1 MKIHI
6 GILLI
11 SLIFS
16 SDSYKGFFKKNVK
29 KDSSLNLAKINKKQ
43 RNLEGDVTL
52 TTIITT
58 ETITTIPF
66 TDIVTTQPITTIP
79 FTDIVTTQTITTIP
93 FTDIVTTQPIT
104 TIPFTTVQEEQN
116 VTKLVQDK
124 LLLGFDHYTYASNI
138 LSFFTYVRYLL
149 KNNESSFD
157 LPLIL
162 TRNLRNLEDNR
173 ENATCSLIS
182 NNNNIYKYNCSIVNM
197 TGTITKVEVDIKNS
211 GFNSS
216 KLANITGKSLQ
227 DQKGDKISDKGFVI
241 IYNCQIQKD
250 GDNIIINGKNDS
262 SFVGSNSVLYV
273 ANNDNNIV
281 EIPATLTYK
290 NNDEVELKLTPKRSI
305 TSNLSETLGKI
316 NDDKNIYLIF
326 DNTNLTDLEYTA
338 PSHQVYQG
346 KKSSGG
352 LSAGGI
358 VAIILPC
365 IAVLL
370 AITAVAYLFG
380 RKQTV
385 VPPTQNIGNNTI
397 GINSSTNVVH

>member
-58 ETITTIPF
+58 E
-66 TDIVTTQPITTIP
+66 
-79 FTDIVTTQTITTIP
+79 TITTIP

-216 KLANITGKSLQ
+216 KLANIIGKSLQ

-241 IYNCQIQKD
+241 IYNCQIR
-250 GDNIIINGKNDS
+250 DNIIINGKNDS

-326 DNTNLTDLEYTA
+326 DNTNSTDREYTA
-338 PSHQVYQG
+338 PSHHIYQS

-352 LSAGGI
+352 LSGGEI
-358 VAIILPC
+358 VGIILPC

>member
-1 MKIHI
+1 MKIYI

-16 SDSYKGFFKKNVK
+16 SDIYKGFFKKNVK

-58 ETITTIPF
+58 E
-66 TDIVTTQPITTIP
+66 
-79 FTDIVTTQTITTIP
+79 TITTIP

-216 KLANITGKSLQ
+216 KLANIIGKSLQ

-241 IYNCQIQKD
+241 IYNCQIR
-250 GDNIIINGKNDS
+250 DNIIINGKNDS

-326 DNTNLTDLEYTA
+326 DNTNSTDLKYTA

>member
-1 MKIHI
+1 M
-6 GILLI
+6 LI

-79 FTDIVTTQTITTIP
+79 FT
-93 FTDIVTTQPIT
+93 
-104 TIPFTTVQEEQN
+104 TVQEEQN

-124 LLLGFDHYTYASNI
+124 LLLGFDHYNYASNI
-138 LSFFTYVRYLL
+138 LQFFAYIRYLL
-149 KNNESSFD
+149 MEGENRFL

-162 TRNLRNLEDNR
+162 TRNLRNLHDNR

-182 NNNNIYKYNCSIVNM
+182 NNSNIYKYNCSIVNM

-211 GFNSS
+211 GLNSS

-250 GDNIIINGKNDS
+250 GDNIINGKNDS
-262 SFVGSNSVLYV
+262 SFVGSDSVLYL
-273 ANNDNNIV
+273 ANNDNIV

-290 NNDEVELKLTPKRSI
+290 NKDEVELKLTPKSSI
-305 TSNLSETLGKI
+305 TANLNETLGKI

-326 DNTNLTDLEYTA
+326 NNTNSTDLEFTA
-338 PSHQVYQG
+338 PSHHIYQS

-352 LSAGGI
+352 LSGGEI
-358 VAIILPC
+358 VGIILPC

-370 AITAVAYLFG
+370 AITAVAYLFR

-385 VPPTQNIGNNTI
+385 VAPTQNLGNNTI
-397 GINSSTNVVH
+397 GINSSTNVVN

>member
-124 LLLGFDHYTYASNI
+124 LLLGFDHYNYASNI
-138 LSFFTYVRYLL
+138 LQFFAYIRYLL
-149 KNNESSFD
+149 MEGENRFL

-162 TRNLRNLEDNR
+162 TRNLRNLHDNR

-182 NNNNIYKYNCSIVNM
+182 NNSNIYKYNCSIVNM
-197 TGTITKVEVDIKNS
+197 TGTINNVEVDIKSS

-290 NNDEVELKLTPKRSI
+290 NKDEVELKLTPKRSI
-305 TSNLSETLGKI
+305 PSNLNETLGKI

-326 DNTNLTDLEYTA
+326 EKTDLEFTA
-338 PSHQVYQG
+338 PSHHIYQG